1 MAREIRQDLEFAKEL
16 FSDSEVCKAE
26 KRKVENLIAKQNKNE
41 LVVAVIGQ
49 FKRGKSTLINALLE
63 EEILPVGI
71 VPVTSVVT
79 KIEYGEKK
87 IEVFFDRGN
96 VEKIEACELSKYVNE
111 QENKN
116 NELGVLSIGMGSK
129 ADFLKEGLILVDT
142 PGVGS
147 FHKHNTEAAYSFV
160 KESDG
165 VIFLL
170 SVDSPI
176 NEIEIEFLKNAKEF
190 ASKFYFVVNKID
202 NISGDELEQYL
213 SYCNSLLTAILGSE
227 EVNLI
232 PISARHK
239 IGIDN
244 LKEKILYDL
253 RKASTEILAESARMK
268 LIDLINT
275 AVSKIKLYTVLLEL
289 PAVKLSAKY
298 DRLKAYSEE
307 LAQKNKDL
315 LAELEIGDGEESA
328 VDLAK
333 RLSLE
338 LNDMK
343 IGLGVKVKE
352 LFDIDYS
359 FELEDME
366 VLKKYSL
373 SNAKGNKEEVFT
385 EFRQKESQTREELLE
400 MLTTILMHQEKNT
413 ITITRNLEE
422 LNRIYRN
429 LRALRVHLQNI

>member
-268 LIDLINT
+268 LIDLINI

-429 LRALRVHLQNI
+429 LRALRVHLQNV

>member
-385 EFRQKESQTREELLE
+385 EFRQKEAQTREELLE

-429 LRALRVHLQNI
+429 LRALRVHLQNV

>member
-239 IGIDN
+239 TGIDN

-333 RLSLE
+333 RLSFE

-429 LRALRVHLQNI
+429 LRALRVHLQNV